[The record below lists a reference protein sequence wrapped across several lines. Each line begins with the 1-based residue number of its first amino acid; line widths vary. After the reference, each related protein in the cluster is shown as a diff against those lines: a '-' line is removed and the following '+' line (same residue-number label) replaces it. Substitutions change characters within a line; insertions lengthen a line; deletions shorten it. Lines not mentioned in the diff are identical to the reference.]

1 MNLAEKYGID
11 LSTPGKIACPRCRR
25 KGGDNAGNNLHVYGL
40 DKGAHCWAC
49 SWTIPSLEHMEAM
62 GWDEQEEEEEV
73 VTREAI
79 TDAEN
84 EQIKSYTGTDCKNWR
99 GIRRET
105 NQFFGVR
112 YEYDE
117 ETGQPCKQYF
127 PTTIDGK
134 LVGYRTRVFPKDFTN
149 PIGKVGKE
157 CDMVGEFRFKLN
169 TKICIIVGGETKLLN
184 TYQMLKDDLALKGKT
199 DWEVP
204 AVVCSTLGEPGA
216 HKQVKARYKFFNQFD
231 KVIVCMDSDA
241 AGEQAALDIC
251 KALPKGRAYV
261 MKMRFK
267 DADDY
272 VKADAERDFITDFWK
287 GYNNPYVP
295 AGIIGSGSLSSRIR
309 EEMDSEK
316 ISFPAFM
323 KEINEMTGGGIPL
336 GKIINIGAGSGIGKT
351 VIVNECVYHWIFS
364 SPHPIGV
371 VSMELNAGQYGTVML
386 SRHIG
391 QRIGAIK
398 SRAERMKFLDQDWVK
413 EKEAELLFKPDGSHR
428 WHLVDDRDGSVDDLK
443 AVVEELVVS
452 LGVKVIVLDP
462 LQDILDGM
470 TIDEQAVFLKW
481 QKGLVKSHNMTFINI
496 NHVNKKLGGGGG
508 PSSGGGQI
516 SEEDFTGSSTIFKS
530 AALNILLRRD
540 KMAEDP
546 IERNTTY
553 AMISKD
559 RDNGNTGPAGEFY
572 WDNVTSQL
580 LNKADWMKSQN
591 VEY

>member
-1 MNLAEKYGID
+1 MNLAEKYKID

-25 KGGDNAGNNLHVYGL
+25 RGGDRSGNNLQIYGL
-40 DKGAHCWAC
+40 GKGGFCFAC
-49 SWTIPSLEHMEAM
+49 SWTIPSQEHMEAM
-62 GWDEQEEEEEV
+62 GWDDEQEDEV
-73 VTREAI
+73 VATRETI
-79 TDAEN
+79 TEQENQRIKDA
-84 EQIKSYTGTDCKNWR
+84 TGIDCKGWR
-99 GIRRET
+99 GIRKET
-105 NQFFGVR
+105 NKYFGVR

-117 ETGQPCKQYF
+117 ETGEPTKQFF
-127 PTTIDGK
+127 PTTVDGK
-134 LVGYRTRVFPKDFTN
+134 LAGYRVRKFPKDFSGG
-149 PIGKVGKE
+149 IGKVGKE

-169 TKICIIVGGETKLLN
+169 TRVCIITGGETKLLN
-184 TYQMLKDDLALKGKT
+184 TYQMLKDDLAAKGKQ
-199 DWEVP
+199 DWETP

-216 HKQVKARYKFFNQFD
+216 YKQVKARYKFFQQFE
-231 KVIVCMDSDA
+231 KVIVCMDADD
-241 AGEQAALDIC
+241 AGEEATASIC
-251 KALPKGRAYV
+251 KALPKGKAYV
-261 MKMRFK
+261 MKMRYK

-272 VKADAERDFITDFWK
+272 VEADAERDFITDYWK

-295 AGIIGSGSLSSRIR
+295 AGIVGSGDLSARIR

-316 ISFPAFM
+316 ISFPDFM
-323 KEINEMTGGGIPL
+323 IEINEMTGGGIPL

-351 VIVNECVYHWIFS
+351 VIVNECVYHWVFN

-391 QRIGAIK
+391 QRISAIK
-398 SRAERMKFLDQDWVK
+398 TRADRMAFLDQQWVK
-413 EKEAELLFKPDGSHR
+413 DKEAELFYKADGSHR
-428 WHLVDDRDGSVDDLK
+428 WHLIDDRDGSVDDLK
-443 AVVEELVVS
+443 AVVEELVVG
-452 LGVKVIVLDP
+452 LGVKVVVLDP

-572 WDNVTSQL
+572 WDNVTSKL
-580 LNKADWMKSQN
+580 VNKAQWLKSQN